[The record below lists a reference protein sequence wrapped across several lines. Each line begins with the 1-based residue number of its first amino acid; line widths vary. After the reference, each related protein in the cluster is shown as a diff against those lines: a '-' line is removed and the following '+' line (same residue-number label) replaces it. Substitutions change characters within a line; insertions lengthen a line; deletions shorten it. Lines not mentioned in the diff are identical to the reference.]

1 MLKLFRFTAAVLVTA
16 TISFASTSLAAH
28 AGSTTQ
34 LEGAGAKVVVYN
46 INYDGQKFLGQILNR
61 TNKTLKFVR
70 LYYKLLNAQGQMI
83 DAGRVWISEDELRG
97 SGNGTFKLSVN
108 QVIGATNMIITSAEW
123 SDD

>member
-1 MLKLFRFTAAVLVTA
+1 MLKLFRFAAAALVTA
-16 TISFASTSLAAH
+16 TISFASTAPVL

-46 INYDGQKFLGQILNR
+46 INYDGQKFLGQVLNR

-97 SGNGTFKLSVN
+97 SGNGTFKLPVN
-108 QVIGATNMIITSAEW
+108 QNLGATSMVITSAEW
-123 SDD
+123 LDN